1 MEFLVRIQ
9 TNLPPDLTVERR
21 AELLDSETAR
31 GVELR
36 AQGMLCRIR
45 RIPDRFAKLL
55 VYDVADATELHEVL
69 RSSPL
74 WPWMDVEVR
83 PLARH
88 ALDAVPFARIPD

>member
-21 AELLDSETAR
+21 AELLDAETAR

-36 AQGMLCRIR
+36 AQGMLCRIW

-55 VYDVADATELHEVL
+55 AL
-69 RSSPL
+69 RRRRRDGAARGAQVVTAL
-74 WPWMDVEVR
+74 AVDVEVR

-88 ALDAVPFARIPD
+88 ALDAVPFAWIPD